1 MQNHRI
7 AQSIRVLAG
16 AIMVVAEKANKSHP
30 LEIQLKIRQL
40 KALES
45 SIGFFDTP
53 ANASRYVVDY
63 SVTSVK
69 IKETARALEQLFLSE
84 KFFDSHVRKLSLAQL
99 REFNDKLVAFRSRK
113 ESFEN
118 RSSENI
124 RFQLSM
130 AA

>member
-1 MQNHRI
+1 MQNHRV

-16 AIMVVAEKANKSHP
+16 AIMAVAEKANKSHP
-30 LEIQLKIRQL
+30 LEIQLQIRQL

-113 ESFEN
+113 ESFED